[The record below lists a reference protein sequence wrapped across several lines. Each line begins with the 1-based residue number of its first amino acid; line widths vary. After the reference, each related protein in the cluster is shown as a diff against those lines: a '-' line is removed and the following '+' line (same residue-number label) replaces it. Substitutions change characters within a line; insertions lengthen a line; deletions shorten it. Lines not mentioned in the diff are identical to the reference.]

1 MPTTNAKRKK
11 LFSIGLTALM
21 ALLMFY
27 FGFNFLKGTNIF
39 ERTNV
44 YYVTFEHLKDVTK
57 STPVSMDGY
66 RVGLVRSLHFDYE
79 HLKGVTAELA
89 LDKNIKIPKGSKVII
104 KGNPLSGAEL
114 SIAKPK
120 TYTAFHSPGDSLMAF
135 SSGDLMSQV
144 SDDLLP
150 AIAGLLSKKD
160 TMLYNFDKVIN
171 NPHIHTAF
179 REIAEA
185 SENLSASTR
194 TLRNMMT
201 TKVPGIM
208 NEVEVMSKNFSS
220 ISTKV
225 NNMALDSTVMRLNR
239 VLSDTE
245 GMTKRLNSK
254 DNTLGLLLN
263 DKALFE
269 SIYKTTRSADTLLMD
284 LKKNPKRYVHFSIF

>member
-21 ALLMFY
+21 ALLLFY

-39 ERTNV
+39 ERTNA

-66 RVGLVRSLHFDYE
+66 RIGLVRDLRFDYDN
-79 HLKGVTAELA
+79 LRGVTAVLS

-114 SIAKPK
+114 SITKPK
-120 TYTAFHSPGDSLMAF
+120 TFTAFHQPKDTLMAF
-135 SSGDLMSQV
+135 STGDLMSQV

-150 AIAGLLSKKD
+150 AIAGLLNKMD
-160 TMLYNFDKVIN
+160 TMLYSFDKVIN
-171 NPHIHTAF
+171 NPNIHTVF

-185 SENLSASTR
+185 SENLNASTR
-194 TLRNMMT
+194 ALRKMMT
-201 TKVPGIM
+201 TEVPGIM
-208 NEVEVMSKNFSS
+208 DNVEVISNNFNT
-220 ISTKV
+220 ISTKI
-225 NNMALDSTVMRLNR
+225 NDMALDSTVMKLNR
-239 VLSDTE
+239 VLTDTE
-245 GMTKRLNSK
+245 GVTKRLNTK
-254 DNTLGLLLN
+254 DNSLGLLLN

-269 SIYKTTRSADTLLMD
+269 SIYKTTRSADSLLMD